1 MILWVGNVQL
11 NVQLLSLTKMMN
23 QARIEHAT
31 LLALSVQAMSSYTNW
46 TQLCLVFLNV
56 PTSLIVMMEFRYLF
70 IEIPPL
76 SLVSKF
82 VPVAI
87 GGLRILLMAIGIAL
101 LITVPVDLDNLLIT
115 QQADRYARLFA
126 QLRIILETT
135 MYYPLLVLRH
145 AHFRILEI
153 KIILI
158 DIVFQN
164 VIVLTLAYNLE
175 IGNVLKS
182 VQLRTGEKGSS

>member
-46 TQLCLVFLNV
+46 TQLCLVFRNA

-82 VPVAI
+82 ARVVI

-101 LITVPVDLDNLLIT
+101 LITVPVDPDNLLIT
-115 QQADRYARLFA
+115 QQADRSARLFA
-126 QLRIILETT
+126 QLRIILETI
-135 MYYPLLVLRH
+135 MYYPLLVLQH

-182 VQLRTGEKGSS
+182 VQLRTGEKDSN

>member
-1 MILWVGNVQL
+1 
-11 NVQLLSLTKMMN
+11 
-23 QARIEHAT
+23 
-31 LLALSVQAMSSYTNW
+31 
-46 TQLCLVFLNV
+46 
-56 PTSLIVMMEFRYLF
+56 MMEFRYLF

-82 VPVAI
+82 ARVVI

-101 LITVPVDLDNLLIT
+101 LITVPVDPDNLLIT
-115 QQADRYARLFA
+115 QQADRSARLFA
-126 QLRIILETT
+126 QLRIILETI
-135 MYYPLLVLRH
+135 MYYPLLVLQH

-182 VQLRTGEKGSS
+182 VQLRTGEKDSN

>member
-1 MILWVGNVQL
+1 
-11 NVQLLSLTKMMN
+11 
-23 QARIEHAT
+23 
-31 LLALSVQAMSSYTNW
+31 
-46 TQLCLVFLNV
+46 
-56 PTSLIVMMEFRYLF
+56 MEFRYLF

-82 VPVAI
+82 ARVVI

-101 LITVPVDLDNLLIT
+101 LITVPVDPDNLLIT
-115 QQADRYARLFA
+115 QQADRSARLFA
-126 QLRIILETT
+126 QLRIILETI
-135 MYYPLLVLRH
+135 MYYPLLVLQH

-182 VQLRTGEKGSS
+182 VQLRTGEKDSN